1 MQAAS
6 NYCAVQNPEAAR
18 DLEVGQKAKGSHRS
32 PLRRVTEV
40 ALRLR
45 YRGFEI
51 SVVQGIDGRFWKW
64 TVSLD
69 SRRLTGH
76 ASSKPKAFARAEIA
90 IDQAVA
96 PAQLIIGERA
106 AGLLHEV
113 RELPPGQERDSILEE
128 IEKVIAGLA
137 ALKTKAT

>member
-1 MQAAS
+1 MGL
-6 NYCAVQNPEAAR
+6 N
-18 DLEVGQKAKGSHRS
+18 RS

-40 ALRLR
+40 ALR

-51 SVVQGIDGRFWKW
+51 SVVQGIGGRLWKW

-76 ASSKPKAFARAEIA
+76 ASSRSKAFLRAETA

-96 PAQLIIGERA
+96 AAQLIIEERA
-106 AGLLHEV
+106 REV
-113 RELPPGQERDSILEE
+113 RELPPGPERDSFLEGTGK
-128 IEKVIAGLA
+128 IIAGLA
-137 ALKTKAT
+137 ALKPRMIESLFAMQ